1 MIFSDRIFIII
12 ISTILAVLLPILTI
26 TTGFHFYSLL
36 IILLLLGHKFIG
48 SPIRL
53 YIFALFCAAIELKA
67 PIGRFMMSDL
77 LYILAIFIIILNL
90 ALNKIHK
97 QFDHKLLNK
106 VIFFF
111 ILNLFIIMS
120 FRGTGLLIL
129 GDTKVGGGA
138 YILWIVCLSA
148 LFFCKYINLSIKQAK
163 FLIIGWTTF
172 PLLNPLMEFLTIKTG
187 GSIYFFTKYFNINFG
202 QLYQRIVVN
211 NTDMARTGTM
221 PISIFFQIIGLII
234 LSKKQNLFIFSL
246 FTLFGAIAI
255 MFSGFRSY
263 LVAYLMVSIISAFF
277 LYNKKNQLFALGGL
291 IVVITFISLALFI
304 DQLPFSIQRA
314 VSFIPGLR
322 VDGIAMDNALDTT
335 TWRIEIWIMA
345 LNDFWNYAII
355 GRGLAWDTTAWVNL
369 AGRTVYSTPE
379 FYYINHN
386 YHSGPVTAL
395 IDYGI
400 IGTIL
405 WIIIQFSVAGKIR
418 ESFKPALNYSQSS
431 TICTFY
437 IYGCIFVFWDIF
449 HFWFI
454 YGQTSGMQKSVSYFI
469 LMLILKNVVD
479 KIIQKKNK
487 IKIN

>member
-1 MIFSDRIFIII
+1 MIFSDRIFLIIV
-12 ISTILAVLLPILTI
+12 STILAVLLPILTI
-26 TTGFHFYSLL
+26 TTGFHFLSIL
-36 IILLLLGHKFIG
+36 IILLLLGHRFIG
-48 SPIRL
+48 NPIRL

-67 PIGRFMMSDL
+67 PLGRFMMSDL
-77 LYILAIFIIILNL
+77 LYIFAIIIIIFSL
-90 ALNKIHK
+90 ALHKIDK
-97 QFDHKLLNK
+97 QFDSKILNK
-106 VIFFF
+106 VILFF
-111 ILNLFIIMS
+111 IINLFIIMF

-221 PISIFFQIIGLII
+221 PISIFFQILGLII
-234 LSKKQNLFIFSL
+234 LSKKQNLFIFIL

-263 LVAYLMVSIISAFF
+263 LVAYLMVSFISAFF
-277 LYNKKNQLFALGGL
+277 LYNKKAQLMALGGL
-291 IVVITFISLALFI
+291 SGIITFILLALFV

-322 VDGIAMDNALDTT
+322 VEGIAMDNALDTT
-335 TWRIEIWIMA
+335 TWRIDIWILA
-345 LNDFWNYAII
+345 LSDFWDYAII
-355 GRGLAWDTTAWVNL
+355 GRGLAWDTTSWVNL

-400 IGTIL
+400 VGTIL
-405 WIIIQFSVAGKIR
+405 WIFIQFCVVEKIKK
-418 ESFKPALNYSQSS
+418 SFKPALLYSQSS
-431 TICTFY
+431 IICTFY
-437 IYGCIFVFWDIF
+437 VYGCIFVFWDIF

-454 YGQTSGMQKSVSYFI
+454 YGQTAAMQKSISYFI

-479 KIIQKKNK
+479 KITKEKNK
-487 IKIN
+487 IN